1 MRRVYLIDLENVQ
14 SAGLDGIDQLTGEDS
29 IFIFYSDKADNLK
42 VDLVKKILESPAR
55 VDFVKANNGTPNA
68 LDFQLISYLFYHVEA
83 DTQYWIVSKDTGYD
97 AAIKMGKRMGLLNVR
112 RAPAIKNAVHYGMRA
127 TKIAAYRAAK
137 DAEREAEDELQEAEE
152 EAAAV
157 ETDLEREEAE
167 GVSVS
172 SEEVHTEEEQG
183 ERPEENGSKNVNAEA
198 EEGEN
203 RDAKAETEEADDAE
217 NLTEEMAEDKSSLK
231 DASVTAI
238 ETESETAEKENR
250 SEAVEAVTSAS
261 KEMQDT
267 EEKGTEE
274 ESGEEQSAKMIR
286 FYTPASQGTE
296 KKKRSRRNTRN
307 HKTRENHAPAA
318 GTQEEQADHSNVEA
332 AAEKEQNEVK
342 EPVPFRAALSEI
354 LGQECNVAT
363 DPETLNL
370 VEDGLRR
377 CSNKGQ
383 FYQFFRR
390 RMGAARGSAFY
401 KSLRGQFDAMK
412 KLMAE

>member
-42 VDLVKKILESPAR
+42 VDLVKKILESPAK

-152 EAAAV
+152 EAAAA
-157 ETDLEREEAE
+157 ETDLESEETE
-167 GVSVS
+167 SETVS
-172 SEEVHTEEEQG
+172 SEEVKSEEE
-183 ERPEENGSKNVNAEA
+183 ESEEPEENESETVN
-198 EEGEN
+198 
-203 RDAKAETEEADDAE
+203 AETEEADD
-217 NLTEEMAEDKSSLK
+217 TGRQIEEMTDDVPSKEEVPAADTETKT
-231 DASVTAI
+231 DA
-238 ETESETAEKENR
+238 AEKRPEDVEEVTNV
-250 SEAVEAVTSAS
+250 SEEAEGS
-261 KEMQDT
+261 
-267 EEKGTEE
+267 GTEQ

-286 FYTPASQGTE
+286 FYTQAPQGTE

-307 HKTRENHAPAA
+307 HNKTRENHGQEAEAP
-318 GTQEEQADHSNVEA
+318 EEQADHSKVEA
-332 AAEKEQNEVK
+332 AAEKEQDEVK
-342 EPVPFRAALSEI
+342 EQASFRAALSEI

-401 KSLRGQFDAMK
+401 KSLRGQFDTMK